1 MTVPVLAAPGRFLL
15 LFVESCGTLTAGKNP
30 LSALPVT
37 ADGWPSRQGAAS
49 CPLIFGKGGCP
60 MVTYSEL
67 FQYTLVIIGI
77 IGLFIAAYKKK

>member
-1 MTVPVLAAPGRFLL
+1 MRCYYMRLP
-15 LFVESCGTLTAGKNP
+15 FVKFCDMLGVGKNH

-49 CPLIFGKGGCP
+49 CPLIFGKGGCS

-77 IGLFIAAYKKK
+77 IGLFIAANKKK